1 MQENKQE
8 KSLIKQ
14 NISQYLQHKGVSEYE
29 YYKKSGTTRGILGQ
43 NNGIS
48 EDNIS
53 RFLEYAPDVN
63 VAWLLTGK
71 GDMLKGQE
79 EVLDIESKLNVK
91 PLNETRSSEPIRET
105 QSIPLYN
112 IVATAGIKEF
122 VDNSSQFATE
132 FIQIP
137 NIPTCDG
144 AIHISGNS
152 MEPILKSGE
161 IVAYKM
167 LSPSLDN
174 VIYGRIYI
182 VSYVI
187 DGDANVVV
195 KRIERSEAG
204 EPYIKLSS
212 ENPIHKP
219 VDIDFRRVNAL
230 ASIKASI
237 NINSIE

>member
-1 MQENKQE
+1 MTVKDRIKEFCKSENLSISAFE
-8 KSLIKQ
+8 DTIRVSNGYVNSISKSIGIDKLNTILEIYP
-14 NISQYLQHKGVSEYE
+14 NI
-29 YYKKSGTTRGILGQ
+29 
-43 NNGIS
+43 N
-48 EDNIS
+48 
-53 RFLEYAPDVN
+53 LE
-63 VAWLLTGK
+63 WLLTGK
-71 GDMLKGQE
+71 GKMLKGQE
-79 EVLDIESKLNVK
+79 EVLDTESKLNVK
-91 PLNETRSSEPIRET
+91 PLNETRNIDPIKEI

-237 NINSIE
+237 NISSME

>member
-1 MQENKQE
+1 MTVKNRIKEFCKSENLSISAFE
-8 KSLIKQ
+8 DTIRVSNGYVNSISKSIGIDKLNTILEIYP
-14 NISQYLQHKGVSEYE
+14 NI
-29 YYKKSGTTRGILGQ
+29 
-43 NNGIS
+43 N
-48 EDNIS
+48 
-53 RFLEYAPDVN
+53 LE
-63 VAWLLTGK
+63 WLLTGK
-71 GDMLKGQE
+71 GKMLKGQE
-79 EVLDIESKLNVK
+79 EVLDTESKLNVK
-91 PLNETRSSEPIRET
+91 PLNETRSIDPIKEI

-152 MEPILKSGE
+152 IEPILKSGE

-237 NINSIE
+237 NISSME

>member
-1 MQENKQE
+1 MTVKDRIKEFCKSENLSISAFE
-8 KSLIKQ
+8 DTIRVSNGYVNSISKSIGIDKLNTILEIYP
-14 NISQYLQHKGVSEYE
+14 NI
-29 YYKKSGTTRGILGQ
+29 
-43 NNGIS
+43 N
-48 EDNIS
+48 
-53 RFLEYAPDVN
+53 LE
-63 VAWLLTGK
+63 WLLTGK
-71 GDMLKGQE
+71 GKMLKGQE
-79 EVLDIESKLNVK
+79 EVLDTESKLNVK
-91 PLNETRSSEPIRET
+91 PLNETRSIDPIKEI

-237 NINSIE
+237 NISSIE

>member
-1 MQENKQE
+1 MTVKDRIKEFC
-8 KSLIKQ
+8 KSE
-14 NISQYLQHKGVSEYE
+14 NISISAFEDTIRVSNGYVNSIS
-29 YYKKSGTTRGILGQ
+29 KSIGIDKL
-43 NNGIS
+43 NTMLEIYP
-48 EDNIS
+48 NIN
-53 RFLEYAPDVN
+53 LE
-63 VAWLLTGK
+63 WLLTGK
-71 GDMLKGQE
+71 GKMLKGQE
-79 EVLDIESKLNVK
+79 EVLDTESKLNVK
-91 PLNETRSSEPIRET
+91 PLNETRSIEPIKEI

-122 VDNSSQFATE
+122 IDNSSQFATE

-237 NINSIE
+237 NISSME

>member
-1 MQENKQE
+1 MTVKDRIKEFCKSENLSISAFE
-8 KSLIKQ
+8 DTIRVSNGYVNSISKSIGIDKLNTILEIYP
-14 NISQYLQHKGVSEYE
+14 NI
-29 YYKKSGTTRGILGQ
+29 
-43 NNGIS
+43 N
-48 EDNIS
+48 
-53 RFLEYAPDVN
+53 LE
-63 VAWLLTGK
+63 WLLTGK
-71 GDMLKGQE
+71 GKMLKGQE
-79 EVLDIESKLNVK
+79 EVLDTESKLNVK
-91 PLNETRSSEPIRET
+91 PLNETRSIDPIKEI

-237 NINSIE
+237 NISSME

>member
-1 MQENKQE
+1 MTVKDRIKEFCKSENLSISAFE
-8 KSLIKQ
+8 DTIRVSNGYVNSISKSI
-14 NISQYLQHKGVSEYE
+14 
-29 YYKKSGTTRGILGQ
+29 GIDKL
-43 NNGIS
+43 NTI
-48 EDNIS
+48 
-53 RFLEYAPDVN
+53 LEIYPN
-63 VAWLLTGK
+63 MNLEWLLTGK
-71 GDMLKGQE
+71 GKMLKGQE
-79 EVLDIESKLNVK
+79 EVLDTESKLNVK
-91 PLNETRSSEPIRET
+91 PLNETRSIDPIKEI

-237 NINSIE
+237 NISSIE

>member
-1 MQENKQE
+1 MTVKNRIKEFCKSENLSISAFE
-8 KSLIKQ
+8 DTIRVSNGYVNSISKSIGIDKLNTILEIYP
-14 NISQYLQHKGVSEYE
+14 NI
-29 YYKKSGTTRGILGQ
+29 
-43 NNGIS
+43 N
-48 EDNIS
+48 
-53 RFLEYAPDVN
+53 LE
-63 VAWLLTGK
+63 WLLTGK
-71 GDMLKGQE
+71 GKMLKGQE
-79 EVLDIESKLNVK
+79 EVLDTESKLNVK
-91 PLNETRSSEPIRET
+91 PLNETRSIDPIKEI

-237 NINSIE
+237 NISSME

>member
-1 MQENKQE
+1 MTVKDRIKEFCKSENLSISAFE
-8 KSLIKQ
+8 DTIRVSNGYVNSISKSIGIDKLNTILEIYP
-14 NISQYLQHKGVSEYE
+14 NI
-29 YYKKSGTTRGILGQ
+29 
-43 NNGIS
+43 N
-48 EDNIS
+48 
-53 RFLEYAPDVN
+53 LE
-63 VAWLLTGK
+63 WLLTGK
-71 GDMLKGQE
+71 GKMLKGQE
-79 EVLDIESKLNVK
+79 EVLDTESKLNVK
-91 PLNETRSSEPIRET
+91 PLNETRNIDPIKEI